1 MDFNYPSN
9 TLIIV
14 KEGRKNQLCGNRNY
28 IMQNHRICEY
38 KIIYGS
44 SIRKV
49 SPIKKKAEVLS

>member
-38 KIIYGS
+38 KIIYGT
-44 SIRKV
+44 SIQKEKF
-49 SPIKKKAEVLS
+49 PQ